1 MSKPLLVKTAKY
13 KESTLIL
20 ILYPLSIQ
28 HLTSMAPCPE
38 LSSKASPHHPVP
50 VKPTYGE
57 SNMET
62 YITMC
67 KMDSQWGTCCMSQE
81 TQTGALHQPGGV
93 GWGGIWEGGSE
104 GRGYMHTYG
113 WFMLRFDRKQNSV
126 KQFLQLKNKTK
137 QTYLCYVQSFKPAV
151 WAENLINKTITM
163 CLWSIHGPAQI
174 CPLT

>member
-1 MSKPLLVKTAKY
+1 MYWLHGKFTICNKSDKVRIVYPMSKPLLVKTAKY

-57 SNMET
+57 SNMKT

-67 KMDSQWGTCCMSQE
+67 KIDSQWGTCCMSQE

-113 WFMLRFDRKQNSV
+113 
-126 KQFLQLKNKTK
+126 
-137 QTYLCYVQSFKPAV
+137 
-151 WAENLINKTITM
+151 
-163 CLWSIHGPAQI
+163 
-174 CPLT
+174 